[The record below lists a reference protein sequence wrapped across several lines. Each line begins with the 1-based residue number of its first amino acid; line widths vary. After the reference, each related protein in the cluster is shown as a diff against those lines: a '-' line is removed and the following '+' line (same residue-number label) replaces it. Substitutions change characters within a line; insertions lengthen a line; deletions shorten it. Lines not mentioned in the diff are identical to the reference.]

1 MATQIKKNQ
10 MADTTKK
17 FIVFC
22 NDANNTVIYTKKLDC
37 PMVKQYARK
46 GAYAI
51 ENPVYKPT
59 KKAKQC

>member
-1 MATQIKKNQ
+1 MATQTKKTQ

-37 PMVKQYARK
+37 LTVKQYARK

-51 ENPVYKPT
+51 ENPTYKPT
-59 KKAKQC
+59 KKATKC